1 LSIKLNIELEE
12 IKNPILKFVKI
23 KYLEHHVLIMESKIP
38 FVIKRLLIGWM
49 PSPSLI
55 NYVKTKCIEEE
66 IKRLPEILE
75 CWKHANSKFL
85 SLRESENC
93 IAESIEIKDLDSK
106 FDYKVQEIRNDPYF
120 KATFGSFI
128 TEFKLVEISKMI
140 AFRGDVALDY
150 VDKLKS
156 FPDKLSDDIIF
167 DTCLPMKKE
176 HAPVSELKLSGQ
188 QYIFT
193 SENTEFRYL
202 GASSKEVNQDDLNYS
217 NGGIP
222 IKGILVLFGYSAMRV
237 NAFLVKNK
245 VFLSNGFH
253 RIFALYSNGI
263 RHVPIILQKVKNPD
277 LAFPNPF
284 LGVPREY
291 ALNATRPPLVKDFFD
306 TELTIDL
313 KVKPLRKGV
322 KLSIISEDI
331 DIPL

>member
-1 LSIKLNIELEE
+1 
-12 IKNPILKFVKI
+12 
-23 KYLEHHVLIMESKIP
+23 
-38 FVIKRLLIGWM
+38 
-49 PSPSLI
+49 
-55 NYVKTKCIEEE
+55 
-66 IKRLPEILE
+66 
-75 CWKHANSKFL
+75 
-85 SLRESENC
+85 
-93 IAESIEIKDLDSK
+93 
-106 FDYKVQEIRNDPYF
+106 
-120 KATFGSFI
+120 
-128 TEFKLVEISKMI
+128 
-140 AFRGDVALDY
+140 
-150 VDKLKS
+150 
-156 FPDKLSDDIIF
+156 
-167 DTCLPMKKE
+167 MKKE

-193 SENTEFRYL
+193 SENTEFRCL
-202 GASSKEVNQDDLNYS
+202 GASSKEVNQHDLNYS

-222 IKGILVLFGYSAMRV
+222 IKGILVLFGYSAMRA

-253 RIFALYSNGI
+253 RIFSLYSKGI

-306 TELTIDL
+306 PELTMDL